1 MPEIKNTFLAG
12 KMNKSLDDRLVP
24 EGEYRDALNIQVT
37 KSEGADVGVI
47 QNLKGNT
54 NISNLTLTGGSKVI
68 GTCFDEQNNDIY
80 WFVTNNTA
88 SYLYKYNKD
97 LGDDPSNPSIILQ
110 DTDNDILNFNTD
122 DFIQAN
128 IVENYLFFT
137 DGRNEPRRIDV
148 SDPSK
153 YTSFAESDITV
164 AKLAPQ
170 FAPDITVEEVDS
182 TGAANYIEEKFVRF
196 AYRYKFSDNTYSVY
210 SPFSNTVFAIN
221 SDTLTELQIRDAY
234 SKGTLDFLINTAR
247 KINIQPKTPIG
258 GTTNWSTFDIQ
269 QVDILLK
276 ASDSPAVLLIDSI
289 KDTDLDSAF
298 VYNSEKPKFALP
310 ENQLTRVFDT
320 VPKSAIA
327 QEIVGNRVVYGNFKQ
342 GFNIDT
348 TTKLPFT
355 LTTVDKTINTDGNS
369 YLNYLGV
376 KSNRTYEIG
385 IVFSDDYGRTS
396 PVVFGQNKAVY
407 LNKSVQENYNK
418 QLALSFTNNLQS
430 IIDAGFKYYSVVVK
444 QSEQE
449 YYNVYTPGF
458 GSVNGRS
465 YFALFGD
472 NINKIP
478 IDTSTYNTDTNI
490 NTTSTRVY
498 LSLENQALVD
508 AGATVTDT
516 FDLEAFEYTFESQQ
530 QYTRFISNITNVIA
544 YTNTNTLIQNI
555 NGTDHN
561 TGQSTVDVDPSNPA
575 VYTLEVPI
583 GTNPHN
589 VIRITESPAGSEQID
604 IGLTLAENSGI
615 DLYVDGVKKSPSID
629 YIYDKTATPLPTITF
644 TSGNIPESGQEIAVF
659 LKYNNLTIP
668 ENSTNSFLSLS
679 DIGGTI
685 SITKEVGSYT
695 ITLPTSPQELP
706 FIPPTTPFAAGN
718 LDELK
723 VTGISIRNNFGPLAG
738 ETGDIQTNSVED
750 LNGIYKI
757 DSNYLLAEID
767 GLYGVPFYTAGTP
780 DEIKYADL
788 AILETKPFESTID
801 IYYETATQG
810 LISSLG
816 NGVEIPIN
824 YYNCINLKA
833 PARGADTN
841 IVWQES
847 RIKGGFNEA
856 SMDYG
861 VQAYLANEDYGLIT
875 RKSSLIYSGILNN
888 NTKVNNTNQ
897 FPSGENIVRTLDPVY
912 GSIQKLYA
920 DTDDLLIF
928 QEEKVSQALIDKD
941 VIYTAE
947 GQALTTAGVNVI
959 SQVNAYATNYGI
971 GVYPESFAVYAGR
984 KYFVDK
990 PKGAVLRLS
999 RDGITEISNYGMRSE
1014 FRNILSNGN
1023 ITGIV
1028 GGWDMYNKEYIVSIQ
1043 GSTYSASEYGSA
1055 NITLGYDESNNGWT
1069 SRYSY
1074 IPELAGS
1081 LDGDFYTFYQGNL
1094 YKHNTNALH
1103 NNFYGT
1109 QYASFVDIIFNQN
1122 PSANKNFLT
1131 INYEGS
1137 ETWNINNV
1145 TTDTDSGQ
1153 NIAAYSIA
1161 NDDLI
1166 ISGFKKYDNK
1176 YFANIIN
1183 AATSVNSNEVVLGS
1197 SMSGIK
1203 GYFAKLRIQTTDTG
1217 YKELFSVSTN
1227 YNVNSY

>member
-1 MPEIKNTFLAG
+1 
-12 KMNKSLDDRLVP
+12 
-24 EGEYRDALNIQVT
+24 
-37 KSEGADVGVI
+37 
-47 QNLKGNT
+47 
-54 NISNLTLTGGSKVI
+54 
-68 GTCFDEQNNDIY
+68 
-80 WFVTNNTA
+80 
-88 SYLYKYNKD
+88 
-97 LGDDPSNPSIILQ
+97 
-110 DTDNDILNFNTD
+110 
-122 DFIQAN
+122 
-128 IVENYLFFT
+128 
-137 DGRNEPRRIDV
+137 
-148 SDPSK
+148 
-153 YTSFAESDITV
+153 
-164 AKLAPQ
+164 
-170 FAPDITVEEVDS
+170 
-182 TGAANYIEEKFVRF
+182 VRF

-221 SDTLTELQIRDAY
+221 TDTLTELQIKDAY

-247 KINIQPKTPIG
+247 KVNIQPKTPTG
-258 GTTNWSTFDIQ
+258 GTTDWNDFDIQ
-269 QVDILLK
+269 KIDVVLK

-289 KDTDLDSAF
+289 KVVDSATGNDLDSTF

-310 ENQLTRVFDT
+310 ENQLIRVFDT
-320 VPKSAIA
+320 VPKKAIA
-327 QEIVGNRVVYGNFKQ
+327 QEIVGNRVVYGNFTQ
-342 GFNIDT
+342 DFNIDT

-355 LTTVDKTINTDGNS
+355 LTTTDKEISST
-369 YLNYLGV
+369 YLDYLGV

-396 PVVFGQNKAVY
+396 PVMFGQSKAVY

-418 QLALSFTNNLQS
+418 QLALSFTDDLQS
-430 IIDAGFKYYSVVVK
+430 IINAGFKYYSIVVK

-458 GSVNGRS
+458 GSVEGRS

-478 IDTSTYNTDTNI
+478 IDTSTYNADTNI

-498 LSLENQALVD
+498 LSLENQALAD
-508 AGATVTDT
+508 ASATVTNT
-516 FDLEAFEYTFESQQ
+516 FDLEAF
-530 QYTRFISNITNVIA
+530 QYSYSDNGISYKFITNITNA
-544 YTNTNTLIQNI
+544 LAHTNNADPLTI
-555 NGTDHN
+555 NDTTTSITSG
-561 TGQSTVDVDPSNPA
+561 SITVDGSNPA
-575 VYTLEVPI
+575 IYYISGINHNIVRYSSSTF
-583 GTNPHN
+583 GT
-589 VIRITESPAGSEQID
+589 AD
-604 IGLTLAENSGI
+604 IGLSLSENTGV
-615 DLYVDGVKKSPSID
+615 DVYVDGIKKTSSID
-629 YIYDKTATPLPTITF
+629 FVYDKTASPNPKITF
-644 TSGNIPESGQEIAVF
+644 TEGNIPESGQEIAVF
-659 LKYNNLTIP
+659 LKYNFFEIAPGASNVLLFSLT
-668 ENSTNSFLSLS
+668 
-679 DIGGTI
+679 DIGGSVTV
-685 SITKEVGSYT
+685 TKETGAYKL
-695 ITLPTSPQELP
+695 TLATSPQELP
-706 FIPPTTPFAAGN
+706 FIPPSTPFVAGT
-718 LDELK
+718 LEELRI
-723 VTGISIRNNFGPLAG
+723 TGISTRNNFGALNDDSTIYTQSA
-738 ETGDIQTNSVED
+738 ED
-750 LNGIYKI
+750 LQGIYKV
-757 DSNYLLAEID
+757 DNNYLLAEVD
-767 GLYGVPFYTAGTP
+767 GLHGVPFYTAGSP

-788 AILETKPFESTID
+788 AILETRPFESTID

-810 LISSLG
+810 LINEFDNATNENKFL
-816 NGVEIPIN
+816 VRIN

-833 PARGADTN
+833 PARGGDTN

-847 RIKGGFNEA
+847 RIKGGFNEP

-888 NTKVNNTNQ
+888 NTRVNNTNQ
-897 FPSGENIVRTLDPVY
+897 FPSGEDIVRTLDPVY

-920 DTDDLLIF
+920 DTDDLLIL

-941 VIYTAE
+941 IIFTAE
-947 GQALTTAGVNVI
+947 GQGLTTAGANVI

-971 GVYPESFAVYAGR
+971 GLHPESFAVYAGR

-1014 FRNILSNGN
+1014 FRNILSSGN

-1043 GSTYSASEYGSA
+1043 GSTYSTSEYGSA
-1055 NITLGYDESNNGWT
+1055 DITIGFDESNNGWT

-1094 YKHNTNALH
+1094 YKHNTNTTH

-1137 ETWNINNV
+1137 ETWNINSI
-1145 TTDTDSGQ
+1145 TTDTDAAQ
-1153 NIAAYSIA
+1153 NVAAYSTA

-1183 AATSVNSNEVVLGS
+1183 AATTVNENEIVLGS
-1197 SMSGIK
+1197 DMSGIK
-1203 GYFAKLRIQTTDTG
+1203 GYFTKLRIQTTDTG

>member
-54 NISNLTLTGGSKVI
+54 NISGLTLPAGSKVI
-68 GTCFDEQNNDIY
+68 GTCFDEQSNDIY
-80 WFVTNNTA
+80 WFATNNTE
-88 SYLYKYNKD
+88 SYLYKYNKTS
-97 LGDDPSNPSIILQ
+97 GTTSVILE
-110 DTDNDILNFNTD
+110 DTDGDNELLNFNTE

-148 SDPSK
+148 TGN
-153 YTSFAESDITV
+153 YNSFVASDITV

-170 FAPDITVEEVDS
+170 FAPDITVEETDS

-221 SDTLTELQIRDAY
+221 TDTLTELQIKDAY
-234 SKGTLDFLINTAR
+234 SKGTLDFLINAAR
-247 KINIQPKTPIG
+247 KVNIQHKTPTG
-258 GTTNWSTFDIQ
+258 GTTDWGDFNIQ

-289 KDTDLDSAF
+289 KGSDLNSAF

-310 ENQLTRVFDT
+310 ESQLTRVFDT
-320 VPKSAIA
+320 VPKKAIA
-327 QEIVGNRVVYGNFKQ
+327 QEIVGNRIVYGNFTQ
-342 GFNIDT
+342 DFDIDT
-348 TTKLPFT
+348 TAKLPFT
-355 LTTVDKTINTDGNS
+355 LTTIDKTINVDGNT

-396 PVVFGQNKAVY
+396 PVMFGQNKAVY

-418 QLALSFTNNLQS
+418 QLALSFTNGLS
-430 IIDAGFKYYSVVVK
+430 SVIDAGFKYYSIVVK

-449 YYNVYTPGF
+449 YYNVYMPGF
-458 GSVNGRS
+458 GSVDGRS

-490 NTTSTRVY
+490 NTTSARVY
-498 LSLENQALVD
+498 LSLENQALAD
-508 AGATVTDT
+508 ASATVTDT
-516 FDLEAFEYTFESQQ
+516 FDLEAF
-530 QYTRFISNITNVIA
+530 QYSYSDNGTSYKFITNITNA
-544 YTNTNTLIQNI
+544 LAHTNNADPLTI
-555 NGTDHN
+555 NGTLTSIT
-561 TGQSTVDVDPSNPA
+561 TGTVTVDGSNPA
-575 VYTLEVPI
+575 IYYINGINHNIVRYSSSTFGTAPI
-583 GTNPHN
+583 GL
-589 VIRITESPAGSEQID
+589 SLSENTGVD
-604 IGLTLAENSGI
+604 V
-615 DLYVDGVKKSPSID
+615 YVDGVKKTSSID
-629 YIYDKTATPLPTITF
+629 FIYDKTASPHPKITF
-644 TSGNIPESGQEIAVF
+644 TEGNIPESGQEIAVF
-659 LKYNNLTIP
+659 LKYNFFEISPGASNILL
-668 ENSTNSFLSLS
+668 FSLS
-679 DIGGTI
+679 DIGG
-685 SITKEVGSYT
+685 SITVTKQTGAYT
-695 ITLPTSPQELP
+695 LTLATSPQELP
-706 FIPPTTPFAAGN
+706 FIPPSTPFVAGT
-718 LDELK
+718 LEELRI
-723 VTGISIRNNFGPLAG
+723 TGISTRNNFGALKI
-738 ETGDIQTNSVED
+738 TSDIYANSTED
-750 LNGIYKI
+750 LNGIYKV
-757 DSNYLLAEID
+757 DSNYLLAEVD
-767 GLYGVPFYTAGTP
+767 GLHGVPFYTVGSP

-810 LISSLG
+810 LISSLS
-816 NGVEIPIN
+816 NGVELPIN

-841 IVWQES
+841 VVWQES
-847 RIKGGFNEA
+847 RIKGGFNEP

-888 NTKVNNTNQ
+888 STKINNTNQ

-971 GVYPESFAVYAGR
+971 GLYPKSFAVYAGR

-999 RDGITEISNYGMRSE
+999 RDGITEISNYGMSSE
-1014 FRNILSNGN
+1014 FRNILSNGT
-1023 ITGIV
+1023 ITDIV

-1043 GSTYSASEYGSA
+1043 GSTYSTSEYGSA

-1074 IPELAGS
+1074 IPELIGN
-1081 LDGDFYTFYQGNL
+1081 LDGDFYTFKNGQL

-1145 TTDTDSGQ
+1145 TTDTDAAED
-1153 NIAAYSIA
+1153 ITAYSIV

-1203 GYFAKLRIQTTDTG
+1203 GYFAKLRIQTADTG

-1227 YNVNSY
+1227 YNINSY